1 MPRRQKRTVPR
12 VYYVLSSEQFAVPQL
27 VEFGADAE
35 KAGFDGIWTSDH
47 FQPWQPNEGHSGSA
61 WVALAA
67 LTQRTSR
74 LSLGTGV
81 TCPSFRYRPAV
92 VAQVWASL
100 SQLAPGRVFLGVG
113 AGENLNEGAAG
124 GGWGHYRERASR
136 LVESI
141 RIIRALW
148 TGKPV
153 RIEGRFW
160 DVDATLY
167 DPPASAIPI
176 YVAAGG
182 PKSARLA
189 GLHGDGLITAASAL
203 RNDPRLKAALEDAEQ
218 EAGKRAQPVI
228 VEHWAYVGEKEQARG
243 AAERWRFLPK
253 AWERGFFDD
262 VSPAKIQAMAERG
275 ISLEGVLEDWTVSSD
290 PRAHVRAIEELG
302 ELGAT
307 HVVVHVPMPDQP
319 RAIRF
324 FGREVLPAFR
334 AG

>member
-1 MPRRQKRTVPR
+1 MPRAREWTSPS
-12 VYYVLSSEQFAVPQL
+12 VYYVLSSEQFAVQDL
-27 VEFGADAE
+27 VRYGAAAE
-35 KAGFDGIWTSDH
+35 RAGFKGIWTSDH

-61 WVALAA
+61 WVTLAA

-74 LSLGTGV
+74 LTLGTGV

-124 GGWGHYRERASR
+124 GGWGPYRERASR
-136 LVESI
+136 LVEAVK
-141 RIIRALW
+141 IIRALW

-167 DPPASAIPI
+167 DPPSSAIPI

-189 GLHGDGLITAASAL
+189 GTHGDGLITAASAL
-203 RNDPRLKAALEDAEQ
+203 RNDPRLKAAFEDAEH

-228 VEHWAYVGEKEQARG
+228 VEHWAYVGDEEHAKD

-253 AWERGFFDD
+253 AWEHGFFDSA
-262 VSPAKIQAMAERG
+262 SPAHIQALAQKD
-275 ISLEGVLEDWTVSSD
+275 ISLEDVLKDWTVSRD
-290 PRAHVRAIEELG
+290 PRAHVRAIQELG

-319 RAIRF
+319 KAIRF
-324 FGREVLPAFR
+324 FGREVLPALR
-334 AG
+334 AV